1 MLKSLDTPMPGD
13 EHHPAPLAAPP
24 PTDPTLRGIAEVRQ
38 FFRTNETPL
47 YFVSPTA
54 FNLLGIDRWVRNLFY
69 LTFFDSF
76 EGSHPRVVVPK
87 DRAHREFGS
96 IEDVCNHLLRDRET
110 LDWIAARGP
119 GGKAA
124 FVMFDAETEA
134 LAAKAGLEV
143 IHPPAALRARLDSKL
158 VTTRIGEEAGVPSVP
173 NVIDRAASYE
183 DLCRIAA
190 AASLGDDLVVQ
201 TAYGDSGKTT
211 FFIRGQRDWDRH
223 AEKLVGGE
231 LKVMKRINNYEVC
244 LEASLTTCG
253 TVVGPS
259 MTSLVGYPELTPYKG
274 GWCGNDI
281 FHDALPQPQRSRARD
296 LTEKLGARLAQ
307 EGYRGFFEVD
317 FLVDRDSGDLYLG
330 ELNPRISGVSSMT
343 NVTAGAYAD
352 MPLFL
357 FHLLEYMD
365 VPYEIDVADINR
377 RWALTAGDDVWGQ
390 LIIKETHPEVEL
402 LTAAPKTGVW
412 KLDDRGRISYARPA
426 PDWHN
431 LIDET
436 EAFYLSVATRGE
448 YRYKG
453 ADLGILVTRGRMQ
466 TDDYQLTE
474 RCGQWI
480 KAIKAMFAGTPVAP
494 HEPAGRATPF
504 AFK

>member
-1 MLKSLDTPMPGD
+1 MLKSPVL
-13 EHHPAPLAAPP
+13 HAPVA
-24 PTDPTLRGIAEVRQ
+24 PTLRGIPEIRQ
-38 FFRTNETPL
+38 FFRTNETPI
-47 YFVSPTA
+47 YFISPTA
-54 FNLLGIDRWVRNLFY
+54 FNLLGVDRWVRNLFY
-69 LTFFDSF
+69 VTFFDSF
-76 EGSHPRVVVPK
+76 EGGHPRVVVPIN
-87 DRAHREFGS
+87 REHREFTS
-96 IEDVCNHLLRDRET
+96 IEDVCNHLLRDPEI
-110 LDWIAARGP
+110 LAWMAARGP

-158 VTTRIGEEAGVPSVP
+158 VTTRMADEAGLPSVP
-173 NVIDRAASYE
+173 NTIARAASYE
-183 DLCRIAA
+183 DLSRLAA
-190 AASLGDDLVVQ
+190 QASLGDDLVVQ

-223 AEKLVGGE
+223 AEKLVAGE
-231 LKVMKRINNYEVC
+231 LKIMKRINNYEVC
-244 LEASLTTCG
+244 LEASLTSSG
-253 TVVGPS
+253 TVVGPF
-259 MTSLVGYPELTPYKG
+259 MTSLIGCPELTPYKG

-281 FHDALPQPQRSRARD
+281 FHDALPKVHRARARD

-317 FLVDRDSGDLYLG
+317 FLVDRDSDELYLG
-330 ELNPRISGVSSMT
+330 ELNPRLSGISSMT

-365 VPYEIDVADINR
+365 APYEIDVADINR
-377 RWALTAGDDVWGQ
+377 RWALSAGDDVWSQ

-412 KLDDRGRISYARPA
+412 RLDDRGRISFGRWAN
-426 PDWHN
+426 DWHS

-436 EAFYLSVATRGE
+436 EAFYLSVATPGE

-453 ADLGILVTRGRMQ
+453 ADLGILVARGRMG
-466 TDDYQLTE
+466 TDDNQLSE
-474 RCGQWI
+474 RCRQWVD
-480 KAIKAMFAGTPVAP
+480 AIKAQFAGTPVAP
-494 HEPAGRATPF
+494 GEPAGRTTPF
-504 AFK
+504 AFKQPG